1 MKVVWTSVAIEKLDE
16 IERFI
21 AEDNPKRALDFIDTL
36 LEKGELIGLYPDSGR
51 VVPEIAYPE
60 IREVFVGNYRVVY
73 RRTLDRIEILTV
85 FEGHR
90 SIRMDELEL

>member
-21 AEDNPKRALDFIDTL
+21 AEDNPKRASDFIDTL
-36 LEKGELIGLYPDSGR
+36 LEKGDLIGLYPDRGR
-51 VVPEIAYPE
+51 AVPEIAYPE
-60 IREVFVGNYRVVY
+60 IRKVFVGNYRVVY
-73 RRTLDRIEILTV
+73 RRTPDRIEILTV

-90 SIRMDELEL
+90 SIRMDELEP

>member
-21 AEDNPKRALDFIDTL
+21 AQDNPKRASEFIDTL
-36 LEKGELIGLYPDSGR
+36 LEKGDSMGLYPDSGR
-51 VVPEIAYPE
+51 VVLEISYPE
-60 IREVFVGNYRVVY
+60 IREVFVCNYRIVY
-73 RRTLDRIEILTV
+73 HRTPVRIEILTV

-90 SIRMDELEL
+90 SIRIDELEH